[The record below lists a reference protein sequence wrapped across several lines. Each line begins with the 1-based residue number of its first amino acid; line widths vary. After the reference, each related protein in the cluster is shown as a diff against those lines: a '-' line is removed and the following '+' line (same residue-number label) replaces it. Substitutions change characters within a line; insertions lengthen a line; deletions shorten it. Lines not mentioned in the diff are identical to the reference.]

1 MIRRIITAVLS
12 FLLVNA
18 ICHGQVVVFHGQVT
32 DSLPPP
38 PPDPQ
43 IDTNNIFN
51 RTSYDGGWGDVPQG
65 WKRQQRILRESTD
78 SDLDSL
84 ARYAT
89 YPAERVFAFYSLA
102 EKKSERCYS
111 ILLDRLTDK
120 DWFWYWV
127 VDLGWK
133 ETVGDFMLNTIWQ
146 YDGLY
151 TPEQIHT
158 IDSLAVFEPG
168 MEHLDK
174 YRSALRLYGTDGL
187 YDRVREFYLHGES
200 QDLQILA
207 TYRKPEDIP
216 LIFEAL
222 KEYDLYDDWR
232 TNKRSRTIEGLDA
245 VLKWPDDIFIPLLE
259 EIRDYE
265 LTNGYANHYR
275 VERLFKIAMA
285 YDNDWSYGF
294 IEDCFKNKE
303 SEGYYVFTTS
313 LYNVYYYDE
322 KEANESF
329 FPLVKKYGKKP
340 YNWDD
345 MNEQQ

>member
-1 MIRRIITAVLS
+1 MIRRIITAVLL
-12 FLLVNA
+12 FPLVNV
-18 ICHGQVVVFHGQVT
+18 ICHGQVN
-32 DSLPPP
+32 DSIPPP
-38 PPDPQ
+38 PPIPQ

-51 RTSYDGGWGDVPQG
+51 RTSFGGWGKAPQG

-120 DWFWYWV
+120 DLFWYWW
-127 VDLGWK
+127 VDQGWQ
-133 ETVGDFMLNTIWQ
+133 ETVGDFMLSTIWQ

-151 TPEQIHT
+151 TTEQIHT
-158 IDSLAVFEPG
+158 IDSLAVFGAG

-174 YRSALRLYGTDGL
+174 YRSALRLSGTEGL
-187 YDRVREFYLHGES
+187 YDRVREFYLNGES
-200 QDLQILA
+200 QDLEILA

-216 LIFEAL
+216 LILEAL
-222 KEYDLYDDWR
+222 REYDFYDPWS
-232 TNKRSRTIEGLDA
+232 NKRSRTIEGLDA
-245 VLKWPDDIFIPLLE
+245 VLKWPDDIFIPVLE

-265 LTNGYANHYR
+265 LMRGSPNHYR
-275 VERLFKIAMA
+275 FERLFKIAMT
-285 YDNDWSYGF
+285 YNNEWSYDF
-294 IEDCFKNKE
+294 IKYCFKDKE
-303 SEGYYVFTTS
+303 IKGFYVFPTS
-313 LYNVYYYDE
+313 LYEAYYEDE
-322 KEANESF
+322 KEANARF
-329 FPLVKKYGKKP
+329 LPLVQKYGEKP
-340 YNWDD
+340 DNWDD